1 MRIHCPYCGDRGH
14 GEFAY
19 RGDAVPSRPEPIGR
33 AVVAEAKLFIDYVYT
48 RTNTAGVMQEY
59 WQHVGGCRAWLIV
72 ERNVT
77 THEILEV
84 SVAREERRR
93 TSARSDSL

>member
-1 MRIHCPYCGDRGH
+1 MRIRCPYCGDRSH

-19 RGDAVPSRPEPIGR
+19 RGDAAPSRPQAIGR
-33 AVVAEAKLFIDYVYT
+33 AAVPDPRLFIDYVYT

-59 WQHVGGCRAWLIV
+59 WQHTGGCRAWLIV

-77 THEILEV
+77 THEILN
-84 SVAREERRR
+84 VAA
-93 TSARSDSL
+93 ARDRQLAASGSDNR

>member
-1 MRIHCPYCGDRGH
+1 MRIRCPSCGDRDH

-19 RGDAVPSRPEPIGR
+19 RGDAAPSRPEAIGR
-33 AVVAEAKLFIDYVYT
+33 APAPDARLFVDYVYM
-48 RTNTAGVMQEY
+48 RTNSPGVMQEY

-77 THEILEV
+77 THAILNV
-84 SVAREERRR
+84 TAARERRL
-93 TSARSDSL
+93 AAAGSDNR